1 MITAPSLTGTLE
13 IKKSSPHQVLLL
25 KDQNQAKSGTVLP
38 IIWLVM
44 LNVSK
49 KKAGVSIISDS
60 QNTICLDDE
69 FGGVGISLC
78 GDLCL
83 APVHTMPASKHKL
96 PPGTTARPPP
106 PPQISTVS
114 YSPCHKHSES
124 PVHLPLLIAVEAG
137 LKPFSPCQMC
147 VAAPRVCFYP
157 EPDRRRCLML
167 QSPKEGA
174 WREEERREF
183 SPLGGVGGV
192 V

>member
-1 MITAPSLTGTLE
+1 MACYAKCFKE
-13 IKKSSPHQVLLL
+13 KSWGQHHLWQPEHDMLGWRVWGGGHQPLWGPVLGSCSHNACL
-25 KDQNQAKSGTVLP
+25 QAQTP
-38 IIWLVM
+38 
-44 LNVSK
+44 
-49 KKAGVSIISDS
+49 
-60 QNTICLDDE
+60 TRHHC
-69 FGGVGISLC
+69 
-78 GDLCL
+78 
-83 APVHTMPASKHKL
+83 
-96 PPGTTARPPP
+96 PPP
-106 PPQISTVS
+106 TPPQISTVS